1 MKRLLPLLVVF
12 VLAGCYVRHTA
23 IEDGSAKIAGSK
35 KMVSVAYHTGPATI
49 TVQLKDDEHDL
60 RQLRPVQDSVVVISD
75 SGTHYVLSY
84 DPLSVRYNGSSK
96 YYESFGEKIWMSF
109 DFAHPRIAGA
119 PELQDL
125 PIGHYTMRL
134 AFSGVPSAPEAKIE
148 FTLVKKDTKVNWAFK

>member
-1 MKRLLPLLVVF
+1 MADGFDPIAILRVLDERRVNF
-12 VLAGCYVRHTA
+12 VLIGDMAEVA
-23 IEDGSAKIAGSK
+23 NGSPLGFGD
-35 KMVSVAYHTGPATI
+35 VEV

-134 AFSGVPSAPEAKIE
+134 VFSGVPSAPEAKIE